1 MEVWVC
7 AHVYFL
13 CGGEWEEADAAS
25 RESNLLTT
33 VIKYDTH
40 KKNEHRAK
48 SDAVRG
54 GACVKCH
61 IERSF
66 LYSQLLY
73 FALLVS

>member
-13 CGGEWEEADAAS
+13 CAGEWEEADAAS

-33 VIKYDTH
+33 VIKHDT

-54 GACVKCH
+54 GAGVKCH
-61 IERSF
+61 IEPSF